1 MSSSEK
7 LRVAVVGMG
16 WWSDVLADAIKR
28 SDKIDIVACFTR
40 SQDKRKAFAEK
51 YGCRQAASYDEILK
65 DASIEAVVNT
75 TPNNVHL
82 ETTAQAADAGKHV
95 FLDKPI
101 ANTVGEGREIARVCE
116 KAGIILALGY
126 QRRRENHFRWIKN
139 EIDAGRFGKL
149 VQAEGNISRDRLG
162 KIDLSSWRYQAS
174 GMPGGVMLQIGLHY
188 VDVLEMLMGP
198 AKRVS
203 GMLAQ
208 LVLPGDNPDVAALLI
223 EHENG
228 AISNLTASYASASE
242 YYQLN
247 IYGKEASAYYDL
259 FGGLRHLKR
268 GETTSRPV
276 AVEKNDTIREELEEW
291 AHCIRTGT
299 KPETD
304 GWWGARNLA
313 VVKAGI
319 KSARERRVVEIEE
332 IIASGE

>member
-1 MSSSEK
+1 M
-7 LRVAVVGMG
+7 
-16 WWSDVLADAIKR
+16 
-28 SDKIDIVACFTR
+28 
-40 SQDKRKAFAEK
+40 
-51 YGCRQAASYDEILK
+51 
-65 DASIEAVVNT
+65 
-75 TPNNVHL
+75 
-82 ETTAQAADAGKHV
+82 

-101 ANTVGEGREIARVCE
+101 ANTVADGVAIARVCD
-116 KAGIILALGY
+116 KAGVVLALGY
-126 QRRRENHFRWIKN
+126 QRRRESHFRWVKQ

-162 KIDLSSWRYQAS
+162 KIDLSSWRYQAA

-208 LVLPGDNPDVAALLI
+208 LVLPGDNPDVAGMLI

-247 IYGKEASAYYDL
+247 VYGKEASAYYDL

-268 GETTSRPV
+268 GETTSRPI
-276 AVEKNDTIREELEEW
+276 AVEKNDTIREELEEF
-291 AHCIRTGT
+291 AHCIRTKT

-319 KSARERRVVEIEE
+319 KSARERRVVDIAEIME
-332 IIASGE
+332 SGE